1 MVAYRESLRIA
12 KNLSGCDP
20 ANTEWLRDLSISYQ
34 NIGNVLVAQGN
45 GPGALV
51 AYRKDLAIAE
61 LLAERDLTNAQWQ
74 VDVVVSCWKLAAFD
88 GLSLI
93 ERRDFLRRGLEIL
106 RALKQAGRLLPN
118 QDWID
123 VFETTLS
130 KLDDEAQT

>member
-1 MVAYRESLRIA
+1 MMMGPSTV
-12 KNLSGCDP
+12 KP
-20 ANTEWLRDLSISYQ
+20 
-34 NIGNVLVAQGN
+34 NVLFLNSG
-45 GPGALV
+45 
-51 AYRKDLAIAE
+51 R
-61 LLAERDLTNAQWQ
+61 RT
-74 VDVVVSCWKLAAFD
+74 LAAFD